1 MTTLNTVT
9 TNTLAQVQISQ
20 VIEQL
25 EQLLFC
31 DLVMTY
37 NDMANAFSYDRIYD
51 NDECTLNEL
60 FSTPYDAIRQTN
72 HDGYND
78 NDEYFTFNG
87 YGNLVSF
94 SYHPMATDCPI
105 DIEELAKWIVDND
118 LFNDYD
124 IEVTT
129 LDDMYNAILD
139 NLEDANSLDDIID
152 VAEYLGL
159 TVDEFDSNNESPA
172 DYESNIIND
181 ITNHIHSDFELL
193 SNAAEFM
200 KLDV

>member
-1 MTTLNTVT
+1 MTTLLNNTVT
-9 TNTLAQVQISQ
+9 LASNQLSQ

-25 EQLLFC
+25 KDLADWQLINIYTDYADENRYEDIHDLSQDTINDLFES
-31 DLVMTY
+31 
-37 NDMANAFSYDRIYD
+37 AW
-51 NDECTLNEL
+51 
-60 FSTPYDAIRQTN
+60 DAVTKSN
-72 HDGYND
+72 HDGFNEND
-78 NDEYFTFNG
+78 SYFVFNG
-87 YGNLVSF
+87 YGLMSSF
-94 SYHPMATDCPI
+94 TSLDSENSPI
-105 DIEELAKWIVDND
+105 DVEELAQWVVDND
-118 LFNDYD
+118 LFNDYN

-139 NLEDANSLDDIID
+139 NLEDASSLDDIIN

-159 TVDEFDSNNESPA
+159 TVEEFDSNNESPA

-193 SNAAEFM
+193 SKAAEFM